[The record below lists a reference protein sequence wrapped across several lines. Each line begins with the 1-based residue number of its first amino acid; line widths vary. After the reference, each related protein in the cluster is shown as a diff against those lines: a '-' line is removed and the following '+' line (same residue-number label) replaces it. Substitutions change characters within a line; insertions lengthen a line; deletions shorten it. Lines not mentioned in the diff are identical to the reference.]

1 MSFLRVENIKKS
13 YHIGKKNLDI
23 LQGIN
28 FEIEKGTSL
37 AITGASGVG
46 KSTLLNILGLLDKPD
61 EGAVIFDEINV
72 TRLPKRSQT
81 KFRAQRIG
89 FVFQSYQLFQEM
101 NILENVML
109 PTFAIPGSK
118 SGRAARERAEK
129 LLKSV
134 EMDHRLEHKPVELS
148 GGEQQRVALARS
160 LMNNPDVILA
170 DEPTGNL
177 DDETGGHILD
187 MLFSLVMDLGI
198 TLICVTHNKTL
209 ANMCDKQIH
218 LK

>member
-1 MSFLRVENIKKS
+1 VFLRVENIKKS

-23 LQGIN
+23 LNGIS
-28 FEIEKGTSL
+28 FEVDKGTSL

-46 KSTLLNILGLLDKPD
+46 KSTLLNILGLLDNPD
-61 EGAVIFDEINV
+61 AGAIIFDEVNV
-72 TRLPKRSQT
+72 TTLPKRFQT

-89 FVFQSYQLFQEM
+89 FVFQSFQLFHEM
-101 NILENVML
+101 NVLENVML

-118 SGRAARERAEK
+118 SSREARERAEK

-134 EMDHRLEHKPVELS
+134 EMNHRLDHKPVELS
-148 GGEQQRVALARS
+148 GGEQQRVALARA
-160 LMNNPDVILA
+160 LMNKPDVILA

-187 MLFSLVMDLGI
+187 MLFELVRDMEI
-198 TLICVTHNKTL
+198 TLVCVTHNKTL